1 VTGERQP
8 LGLAPEGAS
17 PRRIL
22 LGYGARPLPLEPIP
36 GVSLRVVEAPR
47 PAPVPDVR
55 AALDDALTHPFGA
68 RPLAQVASSRTRVVV
83 VVSGA
88 AREEPRGELFAA
100 VRRAL
105 AAVPDENLTVA
116 VANGAHPPAPVER
129 LGLPPEVLRRHR
141 VVDHD
146 ARDAGAS
153 VEMGVSSRGTRLR
166 VNRCLAEA
174 DLVVATGAVRPHH
187 AAGWS
192 GGAKAIFPGLGLEE
206 DIRRNRALA
215 DDPASALGEAD
226 GNPCREDFEEAVRRL
241 GRDTYVVNVVAAGR
255 AVVGAVAGDLVYA
268 HREGVRRARPWC
280 EVEAAPADC
289 VVVSAPLPLAASLR
303 QAAKLV
309 SRAGIL
315 LREGG
320 TAILAA
326 ECAVPAV
333 SEPAVSEPRVLEPF
347 IRRWL
352 PPGASLL
359 VVSSLDKAAVNAAG
373 GIWASSLGNALLRA
387 REWAAVPELDVAVIP
402 DASDLVPR
410 RTEGSSAQKT
420 MR

>member
-1 VTGERQP
+1 M
-8 LGLAPEGAS
+8 A
-17 PRRIL
+17 IL

-36 GVSLRVVEAPR
+36 GVSLRVVEAPV
-47 PAPVPDVR
+47 PVPVPDVR
-55 AALDDALTHPFGA
+55 AALDDALAHPFGA

-88 AREEPRGELFAA
+88 ARQEPRGELFAA

-146 ARDAGAS
+146 ARDAGAT
-153 VEMGVSSRGTRLR
+153 VDMGVTSRGTRLR

-326 ECAVPAV
+326 ECAFPEPRVLAPA
-333 SEPAVSEPRVLEPF
+333 AEPRVLEPY

-352 PPGASLL
+352 PPGASIL
-359 VVSSLDKAAVNAAG
+359 VISSLDEAAVTAAG
-373 GIWASSLGNALLRA
+373 GIWASSLGNALARA
-387 REWAAVPELDVAVIP
+387 RERVAVPELDVAVIP
-402 DASDLVPR
+402 DAADLVPR

-420 MR
+420 LRRGDSELGNR